1 MAPSSN
7 TKPSKTTAKS
17 SAEITE
23 AEKSSPDAA
32 WEATVT
38 KGMKETEGEMILQ
51 WLSILMIGL
60 AVFGYMYL

>member
-1 MAPSSN
+1 MG
-7 TKPSKTTAKS
+7 SKTKTKSAS

-38 KGMKETEGEMILQ
+38 KSMKETESEMVLQ
-51 WLSILMIGL
+51 WASILMIGL
-60 AVFGYMYL
+60 AVFGYVYW

>member
-1 MAPSSN
+1 MAGN
-7 TKPSKTTAKS
+7 KLKTTS

-38 KGMKETEGEMILQ
+38 KGMKETESEMIMQ
-51 WLSILMIGL
+51 WISIAMIGL
-60 AVFGYMYL
+60 AVFGYLYT

>member
-1 MAPSSN
+1 MAGN
-7 TKPSKTTAKS
+7 KLKTTS

-38 KGMKETEGEMILQ
+38 KGMKETENEMIMQ
-51 WLSILMIGL
+51 WISIFMIGL
-60 AVFGYMYL
+60 AVFGYLYT